1 MAGLREKQKASRK
14 RALVEAASLLF
25 KQQGY
30 EAAKISEIAERAEVS
45 VGTFYNYFPSKADLL
60 LAIVSLEVEEVL
72 DQGEAVLAWQH
83 DNAPEAICRLASI
96 YYDHSLV
103 YLTKEM
109 WRTAMA
115 LAIQHPETPFSH
127 RYRMLDTELMRQ
139 ITKLV
144 EALQGQSLLPAAI
157 DAIAF
162 GEVLFLNLNG
172 LFAAF
177 TMSEEMT
184 LEDLNRS
191 LATHMNAVCS
201 MVLTL

>member
-25 KQQGY
+25 KQHGY
-30 EAAKISEIAERAEVS
+30 EAAKIGEIAERAEVS

-72 DQGEAVLAWQH
+72 HQGEAVLGWSH
-83 DNAPEAICRLASI
+83 DSAPEAICRLASI

-115 LAIQHPETPFSH
+115 LAIQHPETPFSD
-127 RYRMLDTELMRQ
+127 RYRMLDSELVKQ
-139 ITKLV
+139 VTKLV
-144 EALQGQSLLPAAI
+144 EVLQAQSLLRAEIDPA
-157 DAIAF
+157 AF
-162 GEVLFLNLNG
+162 GEVLFMSLNG
-172 LFAAF
+172 LFTTY
-177 TMSEEMT
+177 TMSEDMT
-184 LEDLNRS
+184 LEDLNQS
-191 LATHMNAVCS
+191 LSTHMRAVCG
-201 MVLTL
+201 

>member
-25 KQQGY
+25 KQNGY
-30 EAAKISEIAERAEVS
+30 ESAKIGEIAERAEVS

-60 LAIVSLEVEEVL
+60 FAIVSMEVEEVL
-72 DQGEAVLAWQH
+72 HQGEAVLEWQH
-83 DNAPEAICRLASI
+83 DTAHEAICRLASI

-127 RYRMLDTELMRQ
+127 RYRMLDSELAQ
-139 ITKLV
+139 QVTKLV
-144 EALQGQSLLPAAI
+144 EVLKSQELLRPEI
-157 DAIAF
+157 DPKAF
-162 GEVLFLNLNG
+162 GEVLFFSLNG
-172 LFAAF
+172 LFTSF
-177 TMSEEMT
+177 TMSDRMT
-184 LEDLNRS
+184 LDELNRS
-191 LATHMNAVCS
+191 LAFHVKAVCC
-201 MVLTL
+201 

>member
-25 KQQGY
+25 KQNGY
-30 EAAKISEIAERAEVS
+30 ELAKIGEIAERAEVS

-72 DQGEAVLAWQH
+72 HQGEAVLDWSH
-83 DNAPEAICRLASI
+83 DNATDAVCKLASI
-96 YYDHSLV
+96 YYEHSLI

-127 RYRMLDTELMRQ
+127 RYRMLDTELARQ
-139 ITKLV
+139 VTKLV
-144 EALQGQSLLPAAI
+144 EVLQTQSLLRPEI
-157 DAIAF
+157 DAKAF
-162 GEVLFLNLNG
+162 GEVLFLSLNG
-172 LFAAF
+172 LFTAF

-191 LATHMNAVCS
+191 LATHMAAVCG
-201 MVLTL
+201 